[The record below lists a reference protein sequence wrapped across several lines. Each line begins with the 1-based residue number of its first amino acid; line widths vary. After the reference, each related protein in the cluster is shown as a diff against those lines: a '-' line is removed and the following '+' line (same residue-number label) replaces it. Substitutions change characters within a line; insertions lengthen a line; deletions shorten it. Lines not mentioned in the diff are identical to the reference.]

1 MAKRVVD
8 ERGDGKWGLRIV
20 ADNAII
26 IAMDR
31 TQSYENEHDA
41 RSMTYKILGGE
52 YADAEKSRR
61 EWSAK

>member
-26 IAMDR
+26 IAMDT

-41 RSMTYKILGGE
+41 
-52 YADAEKSRR
+52 
-61 EWSAK
+61 